1 MSSLTLP
8 GWLTPRPYQTEAV
21 EAWKTGQGQGIL
33 NMATGTGK
41 TITALVAATEL
52 YELQG
57 DRLALIVAA
66 PYTHLVDQWTA
77 DLEAFGAIP
86 FRAYGSRTTW
96 TDQVTA
102 AITEFAGGVRDLITI
117 VTTQATFSTDHFQGL
132 LERLDGSRT
141 LLIADEVHHMGAP
154 HMRQNLP
161 GEIRARLGLSATP
174 ERWYDEEGTGA
185 LMSYFSSGI
194 VFEYG
199 ISEAIANGYLSKY
212 YYVPHIVE
220 LTADE
225 AESYYAISRAIV
237 RLLDDEDGEEGGGGG
252 MSLQDNEQLKQL
264 LIRRSRLI
272 GTARNKIEILRELLT
287 EIGPSNLIHSL
298 VYCGDGSLEV
308 DDEGSSDIK
317 ETQTDPDVKRQLR
330 IVTELLG
337 RELGV
342 RAHQFTYE
350 ENEATRERLLRD
362 FEEGELQALVAIRCL
377 DEGVDV
383 PATKSAFMMA
393 SSSNPRQFVQ
403 RRGRILR
410 PHKDK
415 RHSTIHDFIVAPPA
429 PLEDNGL
436 DTFSVERNLLRRQL
450 QRVETFTNNAINH
463 PDAELGGIPTTQG
476 SLRDLKRNFNLLDM

>member
-1 MSSLTLP
+1 
-8 GWLTPRPYQTEAV
+8 
-21 EAWKTGQGQGIL
+21 
-33 NMATGTGK
+33 
-41 TITALVAATEL
+41 
-52 YELQG
+52 
-57 DRLALIVAA
+57 
-66 PYTHLVDQWTA
+66 
-77 DLEAFGAIP
+77 
-86 FRAYGSRTTW
+86 
-96 TDQVTA
+96 
-102 AITEFAGGVRDLITI
+102 
-117 VTTQATFSTDHFQGL
+117 
-132 LERLDGSRT
+132 
-141 LLIADEVHHMGAP
+141 
-154 HMRQNLP
+154 
-161 GEIRARLGLSATP
+161 
-174 ERWYDEEGTGA
+174 
-185 LMSYFSSGI
+185 
-194 VFEYG
+194 
-199 ISEAIANGYLSKY
+199 
-212 YYVPHIVE
+212 
-220 LTADE
+220 
-225 AESYYAISRAIV
+225 V

-308 DDEGSSDIK
+308 DEEGASDIQ
-317 ETQTDPDVKRQLR
+317 EPQTDSEVKRQLR

-342 RAHQFTYE
+342 HAHQFTYE

-429 PLEDNGL
+429 PLEDVAI
-436 DTFSVERNLLRRQL
+436 DTFTVERNLLARQL
-450 QRVETFTNNAINH
+450 QRVETFTDNAMNH
-463 PDAELGGIPTTQG
+463 PDAELEGIPTTSG
-476 SLRDLKRNFNLLDM
+476 SLRKLKRNFNLLDM